1 MVFVMPDPLV
11 SDIGHIVLPVRDMK
25 QALRFYRDLLGLTVE
40 GKEDAVWTVIA
51 ANETRLTLYRKKDFA
66 PIALGPDGEDT
77 PFLFHV
83 RDFGQAADLLESKGV
98 RVKRKDEHSGVVW
111 DPFGNVLGMHDHL
124 EAEG

>member
-1 MVFVMPDPLV
+1 MPDPLV

-25 QALRFYRDLLGLTVE
+25 EALRFYRDLLGLTVE

-66 PIALGPDGEDT
+66 PVALGADGDDT

-83 RDFGQAADLLESKGV
+83 REFGQAADLLESKGV
-98 RVKRKDEHSGVVW
+98 RVKRRDEHSGVIW
-111 DPFGNVLGMHDHL
+111 DPFGNVIGLHDHL
-124 EAEG
+124 EAKG